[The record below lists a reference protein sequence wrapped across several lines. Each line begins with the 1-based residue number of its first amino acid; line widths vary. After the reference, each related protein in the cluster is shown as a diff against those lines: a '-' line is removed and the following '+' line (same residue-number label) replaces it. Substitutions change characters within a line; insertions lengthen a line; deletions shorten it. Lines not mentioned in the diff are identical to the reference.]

1 MKFKNRIRTLLVVT
15 TFSLILAACGGGGS
29 DSASANTPVNNPP
42 ASTPTNSAPVVN
54 AGDDQVAEVSVYTN
68 ITIHLAGTASDSDGS
83 IQSVKW
89 ENKTT
94 DGADES
100 IELLNSEQLD
110 ASFEFKNM
118 NITEP
123 QIYTLSLTVTDDD
136 GATTNDEVEITIN
149 PNVPVDI
156 TLPDNIHGARLV
168 SLSENKI
175 LITGGCKKL
184 IAEKH
189 ETYTLTYGCYESS
202 YKAYILDLTDN
213 SLQKVGDANFARPYS
228 TQLQSTT
235 LLSDG
240 RVMLYSQDN
249 GKTKKIFEDGLWN
262 VDFNEYGKHY
272 GEIYDPQTQ
281 QFTPISS
288 MNMIRDFTMPAR
300 LSDDTLVF
308 FTGTDR
314 TAQLGET
321 HTQTIEF
328 YTPATDSWE
337 FSSALYPERYDEI
350 VTATLP
356 GDKVLLL
363 GGRNMTGGGT
373 NKAYIYDHKQQSL
386 EQIET
391 FVPSIENKFV
401 NNNWGAS
408 VQILDLGDG
417 SICLIPHGD
426 FWLARFD
433 TNALAFNYDKTPC
446 EQWRYRGNFV
456 RDGMIFNN
464 GKGKSNA
471 AHIEF
476 KSGRMWI
483 TQQIVDLNNISAEY
497 NADGNYYEYTEPM
510 TIRILR

>member
-1 MKFKNRIRTLLVVT
+1 MKYKNRIKTSLVVM

-42 ASTPTNSAPVVN
+42 APTPTNSAPVVN

-202 YKAYILDLTDN
+202 YKAFVLALTDN
-213 SLQKVGDANFARPYS
+213 SLQQVGDANFARPYPL
-228 TQLQSTT
+228 QLQSTT

-249 GKTKKIFEDGLWN
+249 GKTRILKDGSTYIN
-262 VDFNEYGKHY
+262 FNEYGKHY

-288 MNMIRDFTMPAR
+288 MNMIRDFAMPAQ
-300 LSDDTLVF
+300 LSDETLVYF
-308 FTGTDR
+308 AGTDHA
-314 TAQLGET
+314 AQPGET

-337 FSSALYPERYDEI
+337 FSSALYPERYDGI

-356 GDKVLLL
+356 GDKVLLV
-363 GGRNMTGGGT
+363 GGRNVGGGVT
-373 NKAYIYDHKQQSL
+373 NKAYIYDHKPQSL

-391 FVPSIENKFV
+391 FVPSIENQFIDSL
-401 NNNWGAS
+401 GAS
-408 VQILDLGDG
+408 VQILELGDG
-417 SICLIPHGD
+417 SICLIPPGYD
-426 FWLARFD
+426 WVARFD
-433 TNALAFNYDKTPC
+433 TNALVFNYDKAPC
-446 EQWRYRGNFV
+446 EQWRNIGNFV
-456 RDGMIFNN
+456 RDGMVFNN
-464 GKGKSNA
+464 GKAKASA

-476 KSGRMWI
+476 KSGRVWI
-483 TQQIVDLNNISAEY
+483 TQQFVDLKHISAEY
-497 NADGNYYEYTEPM
+497 NDDGNYYEYTEPM